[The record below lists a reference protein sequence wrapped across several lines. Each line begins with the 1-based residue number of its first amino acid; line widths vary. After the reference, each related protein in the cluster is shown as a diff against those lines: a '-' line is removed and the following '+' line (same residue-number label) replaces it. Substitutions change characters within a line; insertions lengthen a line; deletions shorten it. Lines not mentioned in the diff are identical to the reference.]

1 MSTMLLFN
9 LIDTEWCFFLRR
21 LKGGGGAFS
30 SMVFV
35 ASMTQD
41 DYNENIAGSLL
52 LGCQQNQV
60 RFVSVGAGPIKS
72 SNDTSII

>member
-1 MSTMLLFN
+1 
-9 LIDTEWCFFLRR
+9 
-21 LKGGGGAFS
+21 
-30 SMVFV
+30 MVFV